1 MQLPNTLIVGATGR
15 QVHVRPSE
23 STTYLPEDT
32 VVLVALGPEH
42 VSDIIGEDRHASWI
56 CDLHSGLEGLVESG
70 LIDVKKTWAMEGSV
84 SITVAVRGEVQA
96 ESEDKA
102 HEVFGDEVEDDLEA
116 FCDLSSD
123 LTIDSVEVEQAERT

>member
-1 MQLPNTLIVGATGR
+1 MQLPNTIIVGATGR
-15 QVHVRPSE
+15 QVNVNQVGG
-23 STTYLPEDT
+23 TTYLPEDT
-32 VVLVALGPEH
+32 VVLVALRAEH
-42 VSDIIGEDRHASWI
+42 GSDIIEEDRHASWI

-70 LIDVKKTWAMEGSV
+70 LIDVSRTWAMEGSV

-96 ESEDKA
+96 VSEEKA